1 MMEIKR
7 EDRRIRQTKEKLR
20 NALAELMKEKGFES
34 IRIHDLTERADI
46 NRGTFYLHYK
56 DKYDLLE
63 QNENEIIQ
71 DIVHIHEEAKKTEH
85 AKHPR
90 PPSEPASIF
99 VHLFEYLQEN
109 SDFIQVLLG
118 KNGHYS
124 FQTKLKTIL
133 RENMLKKFLNAQLE
147 KRMLIPI
154 EYFSSYVIS
163 AHLGIIQQWVEGGM
177 KESPKEMALII
188 TRITFHQIIAKEEYP
203 ALKFEKP
210 FQKESESMYNE
221 RDK

>member
-1 MMEIKR
+1 
-7 EDRRIRQTKEKLR
+7 
-20 NALAELMKEKGFES
+20 MKK
-34 IRIHDLTERADI
+34 
-46 NRGTFYLHYK
+46 
-56 DKYDLLE
+56 
-63 QNENEIIQ
+63 Q
-71 DIVHIHEEAKKTEH
+71 KKTEH

-147 KRMLIPI
+147 KKNVD
-154 EYFSSYVIS
+154 S
-163 AHLGIIQQWVEGGM
+163 
-177 KESPKEMALII
+177 
-188 TRITFHQIIAKEEYP
+188 
-203 ALKFEKP
+203 
-210 FQKESESMYNE
+210 N
-221 RDK
+221 